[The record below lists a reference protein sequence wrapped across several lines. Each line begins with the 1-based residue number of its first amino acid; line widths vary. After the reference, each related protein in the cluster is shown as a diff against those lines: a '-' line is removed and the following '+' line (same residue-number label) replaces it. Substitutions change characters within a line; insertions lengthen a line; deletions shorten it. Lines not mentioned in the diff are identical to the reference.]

1 MAYSKY
7 GLSFKNFT
15 DSYGEWEA
23 NGGVE
28 QANKAIDFKNLQN
41 NSFNVRGL
49 PGGTFGQSV
58 IDSALGTAGNI
69 DDFLGGPTGLGDYA
83 NNYVTAQEMAMG
95 EKPKADFSWDYLIN
109 GLPRDTGNLI
119 GSGISLAAPIAAAT
133 LAAPFV
139 GVGATAAGIGGAL
152 AGAGLES
159 MAEGGQ
165 KMRDSLANGDSL
177 ETAQDKA
184 RTVAGEN
191 MALLAPTNILGL
203 GALKKV
209 GQGLKTAYNGGKAVS
224 AAGGALANYPRL
236 SQAADFAKGAGWA
249 GLGAMNE
256 GAQEAWQQGIQDSV
270 EPDTDWGI
278 LPWNWNDEQAE
289 AFKST
294 IGPTALMAGAGGSA
308 RLAARKLGMSDVPQ
322 VDTAPQVNNNL
333 FGAGTAEIST
343 QGADIDEQ
351 VAHLK
356 DGYQSVI
363 PQVAGVLVNDF
374 GIEGAQI
381 SSAFRTREHN
391 REVGGVENSNH
402 VGDGEHGDALDIV
415 LPDGVSAETA
425 EAIKQRFKDSG
436 VFDEVL
442 FHDAGSGYH
451 LHLGGLKT
459 DNIGNSYGSY
469 SGNADVDSAINEMA
483 EKYNLDPALL
493 AAMAEQESGFNQSAQ
508 SEAGAMGIMQL
519 MPDTAEGLGV
529 DPSDLRGN
537 VEGGAKY
544 IRQML
549 DKYDGDVEK
558 ALAAYN
564 AGPGSLDS
572 VNGDISQLSGETQK
586 YVPSVMERY
595 NKFKNKSGGGIS
607 SSGNILDWDSTNED
621 FSKLDFFPKDGK
633 QSQGTA
639 NEFLENLAKL
649 EESDDKATK
658 DKGRQAQDILQQ
670 YGDDTEK
677 LTEKAKELGYQQ
689 TVNPAEV
696 HGRIPMRRIVST
708 ALNNGQVTFATKK
721 AADIFASS
729 PIGQTMERQGKT
741 FKVTDNF
748 KMNEQVN
755 AISQQVYSD
764 NTAKNKTVSNGVTPD
779 VASQGNNTNKPL
791 TTEEVNSI
799 NEVFQSMPPA
809 LKERIQNMMAGKKYD
824 HVRATMQKFINNPAY
839 SPLSAQEV
847 DSLNKALQTMPE
859 ELRNQIQGMMAN
871 EQYDDVRAAIQKYTS
886 NPANKLQSSQAAQ
899 AGDTLNALLN
909 IPEAMSNS
917 TGTRI
922 DGNKIRSYIE
932 SGNLP
937 MMNRAINAMSQNLRE
952 HGMDPQ
958 KALGIY
964 DVNTLPSVQGERM
977 PSTDVQREEPAIE
990 GTVGDTVITPPYNG
1004 EPAYNENQLE
1014 APAVESDHLNSED
1027 FLAGLSPVERGFM
1040 EYLDKMFDNLQLG
1053 FNDVLKYLRARQKDI
1068 FNKRMES
1075 VIQQGPQGLTGA
1087 FYTNGGKTVVDNN
1100 MPQEVQNAWNQ
1111 LLSMRKNFGASLAN
1125 STTEIQNEYL
1135 RVESVVKDYLTT
1147 TVTEQCKNNVSWR
1160 KLNYAITGLEAI
1172 ADKARRYERSV
1183 SEEGKRGSTKS
1194 YRDISAEEGQAIED
1208 SAVAWPGAIH
1218 QYGTTETRLRS
1229 FLNTLGSNFTKNNH
1243 GMALR
1248 AKTKYKGQPMN
1259 KAGRVEALIRD
1270 GGRVE
1275 ERGKEYFAVSPNGDE
1290 TKVTKGEHN
1299 YYKWLRQ
1306 NGFSQQD
1313 RAPEGAPQ
1321 LAENNGVTEDN
1332 YRARQPEYN
1341 GKEFEDKK
1349 IKNPDSA
1356 DAFVRSAPTN
1366 DGTISPSKQDSSSST
1381 IPQNQN
1387 RANAKINA
1395 SNEPMRKEL
1404 IEQAAANEDTWV
1416 NSKKSELHLE
1426 DDNDTV
1432 VKLTP
1437 QELKYYREL
1446 VKKGVVAKPELYEET
1461 QEDVGEMDDNV
1472 EMSKEQK
1479 QLYDESNGDR
1489 DVPDSDSEPHT
1500 SGKSTKVVTADGKEY
1515 NVHYEVRPESKITAS
1530 NNLDGSVNKDYPSEL
1545 QPRNRQRVGNLTQV
1559 AEIAG
1564 KLRPADLAE
1573 NRMLNHGA
1581 PLIREDG
1588 VVLNGNGRIMA
1599 IRTAVKNGTD
1609 HGYKQYLIDHAE
1621 ELGLNPDNIEHMENP
1636 VLVKVMDDELTADDV
1651 KAITTDTSGGQRMSA
1666 SEQAKTDAKKI
1677 KPSTLNMYQ
1686 PNESG
1691 ELMGNNKYFL
1701 SKLLEDILPADE
1713 RNAYYTEDGSISK
1726 DGLMRAQRALF
1737 ALAYGND
1744 KLIDTFAETTNEQA
1758 KNLINALNANAATIA
1773 KLQRMIENGNAHDLK
1788 LRDNLVNAINA
1799 LRSAVLDGKP
1809 AERIWKETSMFEEAE
1824 LTPETKALAKAMDGF
1839 RKSGKKL
1846 TNFIAQLADNNLRH
1860 GDPKQETMF
1869 KGTDDFSLMKDI
1881 ASAKDKIAN
1890 GGQANIFEEPRAKYS
1905 REKSP
1910 VDEKNNQQENVTIEF
1925 EADTP
1930 AAQKV
1935 FDEQLTDEVK
1945 RNLRNTIAQQMT
1957 DTIKDF
1963 DALSDDVKAD
1973 RAFSDLPI
1981 AKAMRVT
1988 YQIKLIQNNENNKS
2002 KIAARYEYA
2011 RRCFLYDERVPNGIN
2026 RPTAGNKQQKQMAG
2040 NLQED
2045 VSKRNQ
2051 RADGQRFA
2059 NDVRSGSA
2067 TPSLG
2072 EYKFIKKQFDK
2083 LVDDKLKHS
2092 SRDKSAFSIEPINPH
2107 SAESLKENG
2116 NSNTELDRLPKV
2128 PIAKLHQSEQKI
2140 VRFGKAIG
2148 VPVHFVESSDTTN
2161 RGVFTHNGEIFINRK
2176 AKVPAHSIFVHEFV
2190 HWLKASPENAGA
2202 YDVLHA
2208 CLENSSGL
2216 FNEARINKYRGKIFD
2231 GNNMTDEEIVEEII
2245 CDAMT
2250 HTESA
2255 EKLMRAVNNVDGDLA
2270 TRIAGCL
2277 KAMWDK
2283 FCKAIG
2289 FNPKI
2294 LSRKQQ
2300 LPNELS
2306 VTELQRADIAFN
2318 KILMNIKGN
2327 DGKPVFYRKG
2337 TDLVLRETNAKPVD
2351 TYQVNP
2357 IGYTYAVAYSR
2368 KNKADNPIDE
2378 TSKLSDT
2385 DSVEVF
2391 KNREDF
2397 ENTKPKK
2404 MKSFWNDNDFSESK
2418 REAIF
2423 RDVNYDVKDLANKM
2437 KLGRTQ
2443 ADIDKIREQS
2453 PVIKE
2458 LNARFNASG
2467 SIYKEFYAV
2476 QLQYAREV
2484 FEHGEQTILNRE
2496 HIQGGSKTNL
2506 SSFTGNTGQKRTERT
2521 SDQDVYQTT
2530 NGRRTDISAELQ
2542 QKNGRLD
2549 HSITEL
2555 VVPGEYDESRQLY
2568 RKMFEKRFG
2577 DKASRDAF
2585 LMPENGKPYTM
2596 SYYHNIQPSPKMA
2609 GDMFAQSIE
2618 PSGEYIAH
2626 DTMNGS
2632 NQIPGFEYGKIS
2644 FKSPLVLEHKST
2656 GHGGW
2661 KTDLS
2666 NMFEGKK
2673 GKALSNAIKKAGHDG
2688 IITIDSKTG
2697 EILET
2702 VNLAGTKN
2710 NGNKYSRGVDLSP
2723 STDGVAIAARANNN
2737 LVANMKGIVK
2747 KANAKFNPFH
2757 HEELE
2762 NLRIDKRDEKKDL
2775 NLIEYQFVSPTRESK
2790 KYKVIQPFVMKGKQA
2805 MAKQEKLRFEFNE
2818 GMNEIDKLLGWREG
2832 FHRND
2837 SKFKERKDAL
2847 NEILLK
2853 GDLEGK
2859 EFTNDELI
2867 KAGYDAETIKGY
2879 RKMRALLDKAWK
2891 LVNDTKSRIKYQS
2904 ITSST
2909 LRRAEADFADLKDK
2923 NPFAEII
2930 SKVHNPDG
2938 TVTINYKAPHVR
2950 RVAKQTV
2957 LPSELE
2963 NLRKNK
2969 DVHIV
2974 ETTQSLKGTTQVTY
2988 YQREAGMGKLKGYI
3002 PHVFHGWYVCKVD
3015 KDGKAIVDEDGNVA
3029 MDNIVTTANSLSEAA
3044 KLGRELAKEN
3054 PNANYRVVPQTFS
3067 APGAQEQAIVMGD
3080 FDYAKIVGKVAD
3092 SMSMSITDAQAML
3105 DNTVKMK
3112 NRGRFYGYA
3121 KQRKGFKGFEQNVY
3135 LATMKYFNQTARYA
3149 AMDSFKRDSIS
3160 MYNRIFGAFDDE
3172 NVTKRSAMAKWTKQY
3187 ISDMNGTPTWIEKMI
3202 NNTLHNFGLGEERA
3216 GGRPALWLQQKIFT
3230 YPMTILK
3237 LGVFNP
3243 SSALLNLTQLF
3254 NLYEAMGEKVLSP
3267 QAYQRLL
3274 HKGFAD
3280 TFRAMSNK
3288 DSELGKLLWKELGLD
3303 YQIGMDIA
3311 SGYSNAEV
3319 SNLASLRGFAGRLAG
3334 KSMYLFRQSDAFARG
3349 VTLLTAYNKALDEGK
3364 SKAEAI
3370 EYAKEINDK
3379 VNFDCSV
3386 ADEPTIFRA
3395 LGPIS
3400 KVFLQFKKYPVKQ
3413 LELFQDFYLDGREL
3427 GLNRKQA
3434 ALRTLKYMA
3443 PYMAMSGMMGIPFIS
3458 LAGGLLS
3465 ALVAIATGDDD
3476 WDWEKK
3482 IKQYMITEF
3491 GEDSP
3496 ITQWWLYGAGSF
3508 IGLNLGSRVGM
3519 GDFLGPDSYNSA
3531 DGLLGLAVNQTT
3543 LGSTIQQV
3551 SKQLSYRNYAEALKA
3566 INPTIGNIALAYKGE
3581 VRTTRGRMKYQYQ
3594 NMAERMWRAIGFTP
3608 LNETLAGDLASN
3620 EYAEKQEQTKAKQ
3633 KAVDD
3638 FLANPSSENAA
3649 RLNELGVTP
3658 KSLENESARRTMNRH
3673 QLNELAKEKEATKK
3687 KKKPK
3692 TYSASD
3698 YLKAVQ

>member
-1 MAYSKY
+1 M
-7 GLSFKNFT
+7 
-15 DSYGEWEA
+15 
-23 NGGVE
+23 
-28 QANKAIDFKNLQN
+28 
-41 NSFNVRGL
+41 
-49 PGGTFGQSV
+49 
-58 IDSALGTAGNI
+58 
-69 DDFLGGPTGLGDYA
+69 
-83 NNYVTAQEMAMG
+83 
-95 EKPKADFSWDYLIN
+95 
-109 GLPRDTGNLI
+109 
-119 GSGISLAAPIAAAT
+119 
-133 LAAPFV
+133 
-139 GVGATAAGIGGAL
+139 
-152 AGAGLES
+152 
-159 MAEGGQ
+159 
-165 KMRDSLANGDSL
+165 
-177 ETAQDKA
+177 
-184 RTVAGEN
+184 
-191 MALLAPTNILGL
+191 
-203 GALKKV
+203 
-209 GQGLKTAYNGGKAVS
+209 
-224 AAGGALANYPRL
+224 
-236 SQAADFAKGAGWA
+236 
-249 GLGAMNE
+249 
-256 GAQEAWQQGIQDSV
+256 
-270 EPDTDWGI
+270 
-278 LPWNWNDEQAE
+278 
-289 AFKST
+289 
-294 IGPTALMAGAGGSA
+294 
-308 RLAARKLGMSDVPQ
+308 
-322 VDTAPQVNNNL
+322 
-333 FGAGTAEIST
+333 
-343 QGADIDEQ
+343 
-351 VAHLK
+351 K

-564 AGPGSLDS
+564 AGSGSLDS

-755 AISQQVYSD
+755 AISQQVNAISQQV
-764 NTAKNKTVSNGVTPD
+764 NAQKQPATKTVQNTVKPD
-779 VASQGNNTNKPL
+779 VAVPVPTPLKP
-791 TTEEVNSI
+791 E
-799 NEVFQSMPPA
+799 
-809 LKERIQNMMAGKKYD
+809 KG
-824 HVRATMQKFINNPAY
+824 
-839 SPLSAQEV
+839 
-847 DSLNKALQTMPE
+847 
-859 ELRNQIQGMMAN
+859 
-871 EQYDDVRAAIQKYTS
+871 TS
-886 NPANKLQSSQAAQ
+886 NNGFAVNL
-899 AGDTLNALLN
+899 LNALMN
-909 IPEAMSNS
+909 IPEAMVSK

-922 DGNKIRSYIE
+922 NPNAVKRYIQNNDLSVMNKVIGAMYKNVQENGAKNKMQNVYREQATDVLETLLNTPEALVSTNGARIVPDKVREYMQKGHIP
-932 SGNLP
+932 L
-937 MMNRAINAMSQNLRE
+937 MTQAINAMSQNLRE
-952 HGMDPQ
+952 HGIEPQ
-958 KALGIY
+958 F
-964 DVNTLPSVQGERM
+964 
-977 PSTDVQREEPAIE
+977 STRVP
-990 GTVGDTVITPPYNG
+990 
-1004 EPAYNENQLE
+1004 ENQL
-1014 APAVESDHLNSED
+1014 NS
-1027 FLAGLSPVERGFM
+1027 
-1040 EYLDKMFDNLQLG
+1040 
-1053 FNDVLKYLRARQKDI
+1053 
-1068 FNKRMES
+1068 
-1075 VIQQGPQGLTGA
+1075 
-1087 FYTNGGKTVVDNN
+1087 
-1100 MPQEVQNAWNQ
+1100 QE
-1111 LLSMRKNFGASLAN
+1111 
-1125 STTEIQNEYL
+1125 
-1135 RVESVVKDYLTT
+1135 
-1147 TVTEQCKNNVSWR
+1147 
-1160 KLNYAITGLEAI
+1160 
-1172 ADKARRYERSV
+1172 
-1183 SEEGKRGSTKS
+1183 
-1194 YRDISAEEGQAIED
+1194 
-1208 SAVAWPGAIH
+1208 
-1218 QYGTTETRLRS
+1218 
-1229 FLNTLGSNFTKNNH
+1229 
-1243 GMALR
+1243 
-1248 AKTKYKGQPMN
+1248 
-1259 KAGRVEALIRD
+1259 
-1270 GGRVE
+1270 
-1275 ERGKEYFAVSPNGDE
+1275 
-1290 TKVTKGEHN
+1290 
-1299 YYKWLRQ
+1299 
-1306 NGFSQQD
+1306 
-1313 RAPEGAPQ
+1313 RAPEDAPQ
-1321 LAENNGVTEDN
+1321 LAENKESTGTNSENQTNSPTSKNTEMELADG
-1332 YRARQPEYN
+1332 YSTES
-1341 GKEFEDKK
+1341 GKPLNEANEREFIVKPDGSKDFGEISSDISEATHGALKSAPIRLQVGNEVFGYIHLLKHASQMKQKGYDVMGYINHILNNFNQIYSQQSDKKPNRFVLYCKDDSKGFMPIDLEFEKGSDDYYTIVSAMPHRAK
-1349 IKNPDSA
+1349 IKGTLLYDGSANPSIATTGDTLLAEA
-1356 DAFVRSAPTN
+1356 DNKGGVSNTANTHGKNNV
-1366 DGTISPSKQDSSSST
+1366 PSSTST
-1381 IPQNQN
+1381 IPQNQDKG
-1387 RANAKINA
+1387 NAKTNA
-1395 SNEPMRKEL
+1395 SDEPMRKEL

-1446 VKKGVVAKPELYEET
+1446 VKKGVVAKPELYEKA
-1461 QEDVGEMDDNV
+1461 QEDVGEMDGNV

-1479 QLYDESNGDR
+1479 QIYDESNGDR
-1489 DVPDSDSEPHT
+1489 DMP
-1500 SGKSTKVVTADGKEY
+1500 
-1515 NVHYEVRPESKITAS
+1515 
-1530 NNLDGSVNKDYPSEL
+1530 SV
-1545 QPRNRQRVGNLTQV
+1545 
-1559 AEIAG
+1559 
-1564 KLRPADLAE
+1564 
-1573 NRMLNHGA
+1573 
-1581 PLIREDG
+1581 ED
-1588 VVLNGNGRIMA
+1588 
-1599 IRTAVKNGTD
+1599 
-1609 HGYKQYLIDHAE
+1609 
-1621 ELGLNPDNIEHMENP
+1621 
-1636 VLVKVMDDELTADDV
+1636 
-1651 KAITTDTSGGQRMSA
+1651 
-1666 SEQAKTDAKKI
+1666 
-1677 KPSTLNMYQ
+1677 
-1686 PNESG
+1686 
-1691 ELMGNNKYFL
+1691 
-1701 SKLLEDILPADE
+1701 
-1713 RNAYYTEDGSISK
+1713 
-1726 DGLMRAQRALF
+1726 
-1737 ALAYGND
+1737 
-1744 KLIDTFAETTNEQA
+1744 
-1758 KNLINALNANAATIA
+1758 
-1773 KLQRMIENGNAHDLK
+1773 
-1788 LRDNLVNAINA
+1788 
-1799 LRSAVLDGKP
+1799 
-1809 AERIWKETSMFEEAE
+1809 EAE
-1824 LTPETKALAKAMDGF
+1824 PTDG
-1839 RKSGKKL
+1839 
-1846 TNFIAQLADNNLRH
+1846 
-1860 GDPKQETMF
+1860 
-1869 KGTDDFSLMKDI
+1869 
-1881 ASAKDKIAN
+1881 
-1890 GGQANIFEEPRAKYS
+1890 EPRTKYS

-2128 PIAKLHQSEQKI
+2128 PIAKLRQSEQKI

-2208 CLENSSGL
+2208 CLENSSGI

-2231 GNNMTDEEIVEEII
+2231 GNKMTDEEIVEEII

-2879 RKMRALLDKAWK
+2879 REMRALLDKAWK
-2891 LVNDTKSRIKYQS
+2891 LANDTKSRIKYQS

-3112 NRGRFYGYA
+3112 NRGKFYGYA

-3254 NLYEAMGEKVLSP
+3254 NLYGAMGEKVLSP

-3379 VNFDCSV
+3379 VNFDYSV

-3566 INPTIGNIALAYKGE
+3566 INPTMGNIALAYKGE

-3673 QLNELAKEKEATKK
+3673 QLNELAKEKEAAKK

>member
-1 MAYSKY
+1 M
-7 GLSFKNFT
+7 
-15 DSYGEWEA
+15 
-23 NGGVE
+23 
-28 QANKAIDFKNLQN
+28 
-41 NSFNVRGL
+41 
-49 PGGTFGQSV
+49 
-58 IDSALGTAGNI
+58 
-69 DDFLGGPTGLGDYA
+69 
-83 NNYVTAQEMAMG
+83 
-95 EKPKADFSWDYLIN
+95 
-109 GLPRDTGNLI
+109 
-119 GSGISLAAPIAAAT
+119 
-133 LAAPFV
+133 
-139 GVGATAAGIGGAL
+139 
-152 AGAGLES
+152 
-159 MAEGGQ
+159 
-165 KMRDSLANGDSL
+165 
-177 ETAQDKA
+177 
-184 RTVAGEN
+184 
-191 MALLAPTNILGL
+191 
-203 GALKKV
+203 
-209 GQGLKTAYNGGKAVS
+209 
-224 AAGGALANYPRL
+224 
-236 SQAADFAKGAGWA
+236 
-249 GLGAMNE
+249 
-256 GAQEAWQQGIQDSV
+256 
-270 EPDTDWGI
+270 
-278 LPWNWNDEQAE
+278 
-289 AFKST
+289 
-294 IGPTALMAGAGGSA
+294 
-308 RLAARKLGMSDVPQ
+308 
-322 VDTAPQVNNNL
+322 
-333 FGAGTAEIST
+333 
-343 QGADIDEQ
+343 
-351 VAHLK
+351 K

-564 AGPGSLDS
+564 AGSGSLDS

-755 AISQQVYSD
+755 AISQQV
-764 NTAKNKTVSNGVTPD
+764 NAQKQPATKTVQNTVKPD
-779 VASQGNNTNKPL
+779 VAVPVPTPLKP
-791 TTEEVNSI
+791 E
-799 NEVFQSMPPA
+799 
-809 LKERIQNMMAGKKYD
+809 KG
-824 HVRATMQKFINNPAY
+824 
-839 SPLSAQEV
+839 
-847 DSLNKALQTMPE
+847 
-859 ELRNQIQGMMAN
+859 
-871 EQYDDVRAAIQKYTS
+871 TS
-886 NPANKLQSSQAAQ
+886 NNGFAVNL
-899 AGDTLNALLN
+899 LNALMN
-909 IPEAMSNS
+909 IPEAMVSK

-922 DGNKIRSYIE
+922 NPNAVKRYIQNNDLSVMNKVIGAMYKNVQENGAKNKMQNVYREQATDVLETLLNTPEALVSTNGARIVPDKVREYMQKGHIP
-932 SGNLP
+932 L
-937 MMNRAINAMSQNLRE
+937 MTQAINAMSQNLRE
-952 HGMDPQ
+952 HGIEPQ
-958 KALGIY
+958 F
-964 DVNTLPSVQGERM
+964 
-977 PSTDVQREEPAIE
+977 STRVP
-990 GTVGDTVITPPYNG
+990 
-1004 EPAYNENQLE
+1004 ENQL
-1014 APAVESDHLNSED
+1014 NS
-1027 FLAGLSPVERGFM
+1027 
-1040 EYLDKMFDNLQLG
+1040 
-1053 FNDVLKYLRARQKDI
+1053 
-1068 FNKRMES
+1068 
-1075 VIQQGPQGLTGA
+1075 
-1087 FYTNGGKTVVDNN
+1087 
-1100 MPQEVQNAWNQ
+1100 QE
-1111 LLSMRKNFGASLAN
+1111 
-1125 STTEIQNEYL
+1125 
-1135 RVESVVKDYLTT
+1135 
-1147 TVTEQCKNNVSWR
+1147 
-1160 KLNYAITGLEAI
+1160 
-1172 ADKARRYERSV
+1172 
-1183 SEEGKRGSTKS
+1183 
-1194 YRDISAEEGQAIED
+1194 
-1208 SAVAWPGAIH
+1208 
-1218 QYGTTETRLRS
+1218 
-1229 FLNTLGSNFTKNNH
+1229 
-1243 GMALR
+1243 
-1248 AKTKYKGQPMN
+1248 
-1259 KAGRVEALIRD
+1259 
-1270 GGRVE
+1270 
-1275 ERGKEYFAVSPNGDE
+1275 
-1290 TKVTKGEHN
+1290 
-1299 YYKWLRQ
+1299 
-1306 NGFSQQD
+1306 
-1313 RAPEGAPQ
+1313 RAPEDAPQ
-1321 LAENNGVTEDN
+1321 LAENKESTGTNSENQTNSPTSKNTEMELADG
-1332 YRARQPEYN
+1332 YSTES
-1341 GKEFEDKK
+1341 GKPLNEANEREFIVKPDGSKDFGEISSDISEATHGALKSAPIRLQVGNEVFGYIHLLKHASQMKQKGYDVMGYINHILNNFNQIYSQQSDKKPNRFVLYCKDDSKGFMPIDLEFEKGSDDYYTIVSAMPHRAK
-1349 IKNPDSA
+1349 IKGTLLYDGSANPSIATTGDTLLAEA
-1356 DAFVRSAPTN
+1356 DNKGGVSNTANTHGKNNV
-1366 DGTISPSKQDSSSST
+1366 PSSTST
-1381 IPQNQN
+1381 IPQNQDKG
-1387 RANAKINA
+1387 NAKTNA
-1395 SNEPMRKEL
+1395 SDEPMRKEL

-1446 VKKGVVAKPELYEET
+1446 VKKGVVAKPELYEKA
-1461 QEDVGEMDDNV
+1461 QEDVGEMDGNV

-1479 QLYDESNGDR
+1479 QIYDESNGDR
-1489 DVPDSDSEPHT
+1489 DMP
-1500 SGKSTKVVTADGKEY
+1500 
-1515 NVHYEVRPESKITAS
+1515 
-1530 NNLDGSVNKDYPSEL
+1530 SV
-1545 QPRNRQRVGNLTQV
+1545 
-1559 AEIAG
+1559 
-1564 KLRPADLAE
+1564 
-1573 NRMLNHGA
+1573 
-1581 PLIREDG
+1581 ED
-1588 VVLNGNGRIMA
+1588 
-1599 IRTAVKNGTD
+1599 
-1609 HGYKQYLIDHAE
+1609 
-1621 ELGLNPDNIEHMENP
+1621 
-1636 VLVKVMDDELTADDV
+1636 
-1651 KAITTDTSGGQRMSA
+1651 
-1666 SEQAKTDAKKI
+1666 
-1677 KPSTLNMYQ
+1677 
-1686 PNESG
+1686 
-1691 ELMGNNKYFL
+1691 
-1701 SKLLEDILPADE
+1701 
-1713 RNAYYTEDGSISK
+1713 
-1726 DGLMRAQRALF
+1726 
-1737 ALAYGND
+1737 
-1744 KLIDTFAETTNEQA
+1744 
-1758 KNLINALNANAATIA
+1758 
-1773 KLQRMIENGNAHDLK
+1773 
-1788 LRDNLVNAINA
+1788 
-1799 LRSAVLDGKP
+1799 
-1809 AERIWKETSMFEEAE
+1809 EAE
-1824 LTPETKALAKAMDGF
+1824 PTDG
-1839 RKSGKKL
+1839 
-1846 TNFIAQLADNNLRH
+1846 
-1860 GDPKQETMF
+1860 
-1869 KGTDDFSLMKDI
+1869 
-1881 ASAKDKIAN
+1881 
-1890 GGQANIFEEPRAKYS
+1890 EPRTKYS
-1905 REKSP
+1905 RAKSP

-2128 PIAKLHQSEQKI
+2128 PIAKLRQSEQKI

-2208 CLENSSGL
+2208 CLENSSGI

-2231 GNNMTDEEIVEEII
+2231 GNKMTDEEIVEEII

-2879 RKMRALLDKAWK
+2879 REMRALLDKAWK
-2891 LVNDTKSRIKYQS
+2891 LANDTKSRIKYQS

-3254 NLYEAMGEKVLSP
+3254 NLYGAMGEKVLSP

-3379 VNFDCSV
+3379 VNFDYSV

>member
-7 GLSFKNFT
+7 GLSFKEDT
-15 DSYGEWEA
+15 DKYGEWEA
-23 NGGVE
+23 NGGFE
-28 QANKAIDFKNLQN
+28 QMNKAVDFKNLQN
-41 NSFNVRGL
+41 NSFNVRDL
-49 PGGTFGQSV
+49 PGGTFGQAL
-58 IDSALGTAGNI
+58 IDSTLGVAGNI
-69 DDFLGGPTGLGDYA
+69 DDFFGGPTGLGDYA

-224 AAGGALANYPRL
+224 ATGGALANYPKL
-236 SQAADFAKGAGWA
+236 SQAVDFAKGAGWA

-278 LPWNWNDEQAE
+278 LPWNWNDEQTE
-289 AFKST
+289 AFEST
-294 IGPTALMAGAGGSA
+294 IGPTALMAGAGGGA
-308 RLAARKLGMSDVPQ
+308 RLAARKLGMSDVSQ
-322 VDTAPQVNNNL
+322 EDLDVDTPLQANNNL

-381 SSAFRTREHN
+381 SSGFRTREHN
-391 REVGGVENSNH
+391 KEVGGAENSYH

-425 EAIKQRFKDSG
+425 EAIKQRFENSG

-469 SGNADVDSAINEMA
+469 SGDADVDSAINEMA

-519 MPDTAEGLGV
+519 MPGTAEGLGV

-537 VEGGAKY
+537 LEGGAKY
-544 IRQML
+544 LRQML

-572 VNGDISQLSGETQK
+572 VNGDISKLSGETQK

-621 FSKLDFFPKDGK
+621 FSKLDFFPKDGE
-633 QSQGTA
+633 QSQGTV

-658 DKGRQAQDILQQ
+658 EKGRQAQDILQQ

-764 NTAKNKTVSNGVTPD
+764 NTARTKTVKNGVMADAAAANRELNGQARPPIQQNDSVLTDEDRGRLISVMPNLPPQVQQQIQEALAENDIKSVRQLLDEATNSTPLNAETD
-779 VASQGNNTNKPL
+779 IEKAKAITRALLQNPEATTSWDGNG
-791 TTEEVNSI
+791 
-799 NEVFQSMPPA
+799 A
-809 LKERIQNMMAGKKYD
+809 
-824 HVRATMQKFINNPAY
+824 VRTAAIEGFINSNN
-839 SPLSAQEV
+839 L
-847 DSLNKALQTMPE
+847 DGLN
-859 ELRNQIQGMMAN
+859 R
-871 EQYDDVRAAIQKYTS
+871 
-886 NPANKLQSSQAAQ
+886 ANKYMA
-899 AGDTLNALLN
+899 
-909 IPEAMSNS
+909 
-917 TGTRI
+917 
-922 DGNKIRSYIE
+922 
-932 SGNLP
+932 
-937 MMNRAINAMSQNLRE
+937 QNLR
-952 HGMDPQ
+952 D
-958 KALGIY
+958 KGINPLE
-964 DVNTLPSVQGERM
+964 VLNQNIEKPNTLPAVQGERM

-990 GTVGDTVITPPYNG
+990 GTVEDTVITPPYNG
-1004 EPAYNENQLE
+1004 KPAYNENQLE
-1014 APAVESDHLNSED
+1014 APAIESDHLNSED

-1053 FNDVLKYLRARQKDI
+1053 FNDVLEYLRARQKDI

-1087 FYTNGGKTVVDNN
+1087 FYTNGGKMVVDNN

-1111 LLSMRKNFGASLAN
+1111 LLSMRKNFGTSLAN
-1125 STTEIQNEYL
+1125 STAEIQNEYM

-1208 SAVAWPGAIH
+1208 SAVAWSGAIH

-1259 KAGRVEALIRD
+1259 KAGRIEALIRD

-1275 ERGKEYFAVSPNGDE
+1275 ERGKEYFAVSSNGDE

-1306 NGFSQQD
+1306 NGFAQQD

-1321 LAENNGVTEDN
+1321 LAKNNGVTEDS
-1332 YRARQPEYN
+1332 YRTYQPEYN
-1341 GKEFEDKK
+1341 GEESHEEYVKKEESTKGQTKPQSND
-1349 IKNPDSA
+1349 NP
-1356 DAFVRSAPTN
+1356 
-1366 DGTISPSKQDSSSST
+1366 
-1381 IPQNQN
+1381 
-1387 RANAKINA
+1387 NA

-1636 VLVKVMDDELTADDV
+1636 VLVKVVDDELTADDV

-2128 PIAKLHQSEQKI
+2128 PIAKLRQSEQKI

-2208 CLENSSGL
+2208 CLENYSGL
-2216 FNEARINKYRGKIFD
+2216 FNEARINKYRNKIFD
-2231 GNNMTDEEIVEEII
+2231 GEKMTDEEIVEEII

-2250 HTESA
+2250 QTESA
-2255 EKLMRAVNNVDGDLA
+2255 EKLMRAVNNVDGSLV

-2283 FCKAIG
+2283 FCEYMN
-2289 FNPKI
+2289 F
-2294 LSRKQQ
+2294 KQHKMSNEQ
-2300 LPNELS
+2300 HLPNELS
-2306 VTELQRADIAFN
+2306 VTEFQRADTAFN
-2318 KILMNIKGN
+2318 KILMNLKN
-2327 DGKPVFYRKG
+2327 DNGEPVFHRVG
-2337 TDLVLRETNAKPVD
+2337 TELLLRDNNAKPVEA
-2351 TYQVNP
+2351 YQINP
-2357 IGYTYAVAYSR
+2357 ISYTYAVAYS
-2368 KNKADNPIDE
+2368 KENKADNPIDE

-2818 GMNEIDKLLGWREG
+2818 GMNEVDKLLGWREG

-2891 LVNDTKSRIKYQS
+2891 LANDTKSRIKYQS

-3254 NLYEAMGEKVLSP
+3254 NLYGAMGEKVLSP

-3379 VNFDCSV
+3379 VNFDYSV

-3465 ALVAIATGDDD
+3465 ALVATATGDDD

-3519 GDFLGPDSYNSA
+3519 GDFLGLDSYNSA